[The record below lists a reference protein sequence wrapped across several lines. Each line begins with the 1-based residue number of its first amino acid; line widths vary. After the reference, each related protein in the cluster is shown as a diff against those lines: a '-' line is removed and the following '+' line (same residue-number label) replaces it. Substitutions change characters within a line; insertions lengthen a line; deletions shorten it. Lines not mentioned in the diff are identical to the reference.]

1 MGSSQSVPEA
11 RTATLDTASEIKSSL
26 PEKETLPDSVK
37 AQSTNIDQKPK
48 KERKGYD
55 LVQNKC
61 RRRKASYDKCYSDWY
76 SKKFLTGEDLN
87 RNETCDE
94 LFEKWKECMLR
105 GMAKEREKEG
115 LPPPHKESLLGE
127 FMEQQSDE

>member
-11 RTATLDTASEIKSSL
+11 RNATSDATIDVKNEDLSEKVQTQSS
-26 PEKETLPDSVK
+26 SVER
-37 AQSTNIDQKPK
+37 KPR

-55 LVQNKC
+55 LVQYKC
-61 RRRKASYDKCYSDWY
+61 RRRKASYDRCYSDWY
-76 SKKFLTGEDLN
+76 NKKFLTGEDLN
-87 RNETCDE
+87 RNEACDE

-105 GMAKEREKEG
+105 GMAKERKKEG

-127 FMEQQSDE
+127 FMEEQSDE